1 MVKAAKQDF
10 EKIFSALIIPMNED
24 QSINEKALADLVS
37 RELQDGVEGFYVC
50 GSSGEGLMLSLE
62 ERKRVLEVVMKE
74 VGGRV
79 PVIAHVGTIR
89 TSDAAELAKHAQQA
103 GVCAVSMIPPYYYH
117 FSMEEIITYYKDI
130 LAAVPG
136 LPGIIYNIP
145 QFTGIEFSKA
155 NAGELLSDP
164 DIIGIKHTSQNLYSL
179 ERMHDAYPDKVLFNG
194 FDEQFTAAYQMGA
207 TAAIGTTVN
216 LFAPLFLEARKL
228 LQAGDNQGAHQV
240 QKQINERVELMCSVG
255 IFNATKYLW
264 TLRGVPCGSCRSPFL
279 PLTADQ
285 RRILEEAAQRWA

>member
-1 MVKAAKQDF
+1 MVNVSKKDL
-10 EKIFSALIIPMNED
+10 EKIFSALIIPMNDDE
-24 QSINEKALADLVS
+24 SINEEALASLVY

-50 GSSGEGLMLSLE
+50 GSSGEGLLLSLE

-74 VGGRV
+74 AGDRV

-89 TSDAAELAKHAQQA
+89 TADAAELAKHAQQA

-117 FSMEEIITYYKDI
+117 FSMEEITRYYKDI

-145 QFTGIEFSKA
+145 QFTGIEFSKQ

-164 DIIGIKHTSQNLYSL
+164 DIIGVKHTSQNLYSL

-194 FDEQFTAAYQMGA
+194 FDEQFIGAYQMGA

-216 LFAPLFLEARKL
+216 LFAPLFLEARAL
-228 LQAGDNQGAHQV
+228 LLAGDNEGAHRV
-240 QKQINERVELMCSVG
+240 QKQINERVELMVSVG

-264 TLRGVPCGSCRSPFL
+264 TLRGVPCGNCRRPFK
-279 PLTADQ
+279 PLTEQQ
-285 RRILEEAAQRWA
+285 RKILEEAAQRWA